1 MIYIYGF
8 GLDSVMFIKIMIIVV
23 FDMIGFEFVFLMI
36 VVGNSVIFRIMD
48 YERGG
53 GVKSV
58 WFIGMMLFY
67 CWWVIFVYFR

>member
-1 MIYIYGF
+1 MIYIYDF

-36 VVGNSVIFRIMD
+36 VVGNSVIFRIID
-48 YERGG
+48 YERG

>member
-1 MIYIYGF
+1 MIYIYDF
-8 GLDSVMFIKIMIIVV
+8 GLDSVMFMKIMIIVV

-53 GVKSV
+53 G
-58 WFIGMMLFY
+58 GG
-67 CWWVIFVYFR
+67 